1 MLKKYRLDIIIL
13 LSIGFFFLF
22 LYYQIQNTLV
32 YQWRWEDL
40 WVYFFGWNEEKQTWF
55 FNTLSIGFFNTIKI
69 IIWAFILSII
79 VGFLLAI
86 MKNSKKKYIS
96 WLAITYI
103 EFVRNIPSLV
113 FLFLFYFFFSS
124 QFFPYLGL
132 SYLTSNLT
140 NTGDFIVRFFFIQPS
155 LLENFISGVISLAL
169 LESAYIGE
177 IIWAGIIS
185 IEKNQWESGRSLG
198 MGRLK
203 ILRLIV
209 LPQAIYKTSPA
220 LTGQMINLI
229 KDSSILSIISIQE
242 LSFSAN
248 NIIAVSNL
256 RFETWIVV
264 AMIYFILC
272 ATLARLSK
280 RLENKVQYFL

>member
-1 MLKKYRLDIIIL
+1 MKKYRLDIFIWLFIIL
-13 LSIGFFFLF
+13 FLFF

-32 YQWRWEDL
+32 YKWRWADL
-40 WVYFFGWNEEKQTWF
+40 WVYFFGWDEKKQTWF
-55 FNTLSIGFFNTIKI
+55 LNTLSIGVLNTIKI
-69 IIWAFILSII
+69 IFWSFFLSII

-96 WLAITYI
+96 WLANTYI

-124 QFFPYLGL
+124 QFFPYIGL
-132 SYLTSNLT
+132 SYFTNNLT
-140 NTGDFIVRFFFIQPS
+140 ETGDFIIKFLFINPS

-177 IIWAGIIS
+177 IIWAGILS
-185 IEKNQWESGRSLG
+185 IEKNQWESGKSLG
-198 MGRLK
+198 LGRLK
-203 ILRLIV
+203 ILRFII
-209 LPQAIYKTSPA
+209 LPQAIYKITPA
-220 LTGQMINLI
+220 LTGQIINLI

-248 NIIAVSNL
+248 NVIAVSNL
-256 RFETWIVV
+256 RFEVWIVV
-264 AMIYFILC
+264 AIIYFVLC
-272 ATLARLSK
+272 ATFAILSK
-280 RLENKVQYFL
+280 RLENKVKYF